1 MSHDPNPLHRF
12 AGRDLT
18 GAEAAEL
25 ERLLDA
31 RPDRRDEWARLQRLT
46 GALQAARTDAFQ
58 APVRAQVMAQIQGER
73 ASTADALA
81 ATLQAMFVRIEVA
94 ALAAIAGLCIHNL
107 AAVDG
112 AYAASWIE
120 RLLGVPGTTLET
132 LLLFGTM

>member
-1 MSHDPNPLHRF
+1 
-12 AGRDLT
+12 
-18 GAEAAEL
+18 
-25 ERLLDA
+25 
-31 RPDRRDEWARLQRLT
+31 
-46 GALQAARTDAFQ
+46 
-58 APVRAQVMAQIQGER
+58 MAQIQGER